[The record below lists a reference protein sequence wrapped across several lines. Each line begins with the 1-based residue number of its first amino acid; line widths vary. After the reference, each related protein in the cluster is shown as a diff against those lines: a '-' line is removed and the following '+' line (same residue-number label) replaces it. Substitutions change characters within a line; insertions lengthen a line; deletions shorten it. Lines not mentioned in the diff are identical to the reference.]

1 MGIQTRLG
9 PFANGLNI
17 ALREF
22 CRPMHQKIGSQRH
35 IVTLH
40 FLADCLEALAR
51 VFRGI
56 FRVAPHP
63 IGKIRV
69 PATAIDV
76 IDHEPRYRRHITVP
90 RPARQIGVA
99 VVTRAL
105 QDAFDLRRHWDD
117 CVQSVRWN
125 NKRIGAR
132 GPNQL
137 DADEQTQKS
146 EQCASK
152 ECRQLR

>member
-40 FLADCLEALAR
+40 FLAECLEALAR

-69 PATAIDV
+69 PATAITNHDTGATLLYQGQRV
-76 IDHEPRYRRHITVP
+76 RSE
-90 RPARQIGVA
+90 
-99 VVTRAL
+99 
-105 QDAFDLRRHWDD
+105 W
-117 CVQSVRWN
+117 QS
-125 NKRIGAR
+125 
-132 GPNQL
+132 
-137 DADEQTQKS
+137 
-146 EQCASK
+146 
-152 ECRQLR
+152 